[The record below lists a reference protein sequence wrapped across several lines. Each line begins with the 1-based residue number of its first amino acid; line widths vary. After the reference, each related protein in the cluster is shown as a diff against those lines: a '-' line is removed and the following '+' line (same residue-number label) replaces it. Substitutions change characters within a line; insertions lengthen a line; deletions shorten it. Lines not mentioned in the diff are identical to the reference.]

1 MWPCNIP
8 TVTTSC
14 LLILRI
20 TFTTSPRWP
29 SWEGGWPRRHP
40 PWLLCS
46 LSPVPE
52 TQPPPP
58 AALPRTTSA
67 QASGGAKS
75 WTSPAPGSAPR
86 PFRLSAWGCGELC
99 WDRTTDNP
107 GACVPTGIP
116 PALCAPKLTLGE
128 RELRYAAISARLPA
142 VSSAVKR
149 ATLGA
154 FAILY
159 PRPPAS
165 PPGLC
170 NHSHHPQPLAF
181 RPVWCLYKTPH
192 RPAGKSWG
200 HLERRFSA
208 RFSSAR
214 SCKAELRCFRAWES
228 ECRLRPDTMRHFLV
242 ETTKTRLKGAGG
254 AEEGMRSAKNE
265 T

>member
-8 TVTTSC
+8 TVTTSR
-14 LLILRI
+14 LLILRM

-116 PALCAPKLTLGE
+116 PALCAPKLILGE
-128 RELRYAAISARLPA
+128 RELRYAAISARLPQSPLQKNGPHWGLSQFCIRDHPLLLP
-142 VSSAVKR
+142 VSVTI
-149 ATLGA
+149 AT
-154 FAILY
+154 IL
-159 PRPPAS
+159 S
-165 PPGLC
+165 L
-170 NHSHHPQPLAF
+170 
-181 RPVWCLYKTPH
+181 
-192 RPAGKSWG
+192 
-200 HLERRFSA
+200 
-208 RFSSAR
+208 
-214 SCKAELRCFRAWES
+214 
-228 ECRLRPDTMRHFLV
+228 
-242 ETTKTRLKGAGG
+242 
-254 AEEGMRSAKNE
+254 
-265 T
+265 